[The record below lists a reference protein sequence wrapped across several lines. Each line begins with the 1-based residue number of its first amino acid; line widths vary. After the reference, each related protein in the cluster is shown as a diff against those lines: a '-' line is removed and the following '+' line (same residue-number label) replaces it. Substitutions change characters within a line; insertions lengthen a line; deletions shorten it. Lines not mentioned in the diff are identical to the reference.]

1 MLLDLLGKELVVVDR
16 KLETEEFLRQKEQ
29 TDWKKK

>member
-16 KLETEEFLRQKEQ
+16 KPETEEFLRQKEQ